1 MSSTSLSVIL
11 GAVVLTG
18 ILGAL
23 FFGAASIQTYN
34 YYYKYRS
41 DGIVLKAAVGALW
54 FVDAL
59 HIGFY
64 TYTIWY
70 YVVEAFYTAWIPQVM
85 NWFALLLSYL
95 SGHRLN
101 LYSTQEFQVIHMAL
115 GGADP
120 LARSFLY
127 FLDLQNIVPGLVG
140 LCVAAGNIVAVVLGV
155 RIIIFTSFTN
165 IYDISRSALIYSF
178 FGLFCVKA
186 TAIAAAMYF
195 FLSDSNEG
203 FTHESNTPIRRAIK
217 LVVGSAVIVSAC
229 SFATLACH
237 LAMPHSMSCVVV
249 YMIVSKVYHTC
260 FLSLLGC
267 RHQASAIYD
276 PSMVAMQI
284 SEVGNGHGHGYA
296 RDSTVVDGSEAASF
310 KA

>member
-11 GAVVLTG
+11 GAVILTG

-70 YVVEAFYTAWIPQVM
+70 YVVEAFYTAWIPQIM
-85 NWFALLLSYL
+85 NWSFKLSIWLSVALILLLDLFYTFWIFKMS
-95 SGHRLN
+95 
-101 LYSTQEFQVIHMAL
+101 
-115 GGADP
+115 
-120 LARSFLY
+120 RS
-127 FLDLQNIVPGLVG
+127 NIVPALVG

-203 FTHESNTPIRRAIK
+203 FVHESNTPIRRTIK

-284 SEVGNGHGHGYA
+284 SEVGNGHEHGYA